1 MQHLSNR
8 HRWLI
13 AAWLMLWGCMSSA
26 FAVPAKDASWSQWAT
41 KNAAT
46 AAPEYQFRTTSIYIS
61 ETSTST
67 ATFTPLADKPSY
79 SPSSPN
85 RARKDLWD
93 SEPTDDP
100 IGVVPVVP
108 IGEPLILL
116 VLAILYLCLRQLRL
130 TNGNPTMKAKF
141 EETTKKEP

>member
-1 MQHLSNR
+1 
-8 HRWLI
+8 
-13 AAWLMLWGCMSSA
+13 MLWGCMSSA

-41 KNAAT
+41 KSAAT
-46 AAPEYQFRTTSIYIS
+46 TAPEYQFRTTSIYIS

-85 RARKDLWD
+85 RARKGGFGDP
-93 SEPTDDP
+93 SEYE
-100 IGVVPVVP
+100 IGVIPDPAPV
-108 IGEPLILL
+108 GEPLILL